1 LPGVVEF
8 DVDTVRVTDA
18 DPPGGRRTL
27 DRLRLAMIIFDE
39 TVSVNVTVPLKPLT
53 LVSVIVEVA
62 EEPCVIVRFPGNA
75 EMEKSGGGDWE
86 ILKSTFTECVRLP
99 LVPVTVM
106 FPELP
111 ADPPTMLSV
120 ANAVPPGVR
129 LTLVGVIDHTV
140 HPGVGHRGEGDVW
153 SETVPLNP
161 LRLVRVIV
169 EFPLPPDGKT
179 TVVGFAEME
188 KSGFD
193 EMIVN
198 ATFTL

>member
-1 LPGVVEF
+1 M
-8 DVDTVRVTDA
+8 RVTDA
-18 DPPGGRRTL
+18 DPPGGNETL
-27 DRLRLAMIIFDE
+27 ARLRVAEIMFEE
-39 TVSVNVTVPLKPLT
+39 TVSDNVTVPLKLLT

-120 ANAVPPGVR
+120 ANAVPPGGR
-129 LTLVGVIDHTV
+129 M
-140 HPGVGHRGEGDVW
+140 
-153 SETVPLNP
+153 
-161 LRLVRVIV
+161 
-169 EFPLPPDGKT
+169 

-193 EMIVN
+193 DTIVN

>member
-8 DVDTVRVTDA
+8 DVDTVMVTDA

-62 EEPCVIVRFPGNA
+62 EEPCVIVRFPGSA

>member
-1 LPGVVEF
+1 MPGVVEF

-62 EEPCVIVRFPGNA
+62 EEPCVIVRFPGSA

-140 HPGVGHRGEGDVW
+140 HRGVGHRGEGDVL

>member
-1 LPGVVEF
+1 MPGVVEF

-27 DRLRLAMIIFDE
+27 DRLRVAMIIFDE
-39 TVSVNVTVPLKPLT
+39 TVSVNVIVPLKLLR
-53 LVSVIVEVA
+53 LVRVIVEVA

-75 EMEKSGGGDWE
+75 EMEKSGGGGWE

-120 ANAVPPGVR
+120 AKPLPSGVR

-140 HPGVGHRGEGDVW
+140 HLGVGHRGEGDVC
-153 SETVPLNP
+153 SVTVPLNP
-161 LRLVRVIV
+161 LKLVRVIV

>member
-1 LPGVVEF
+1 MPGVVEF

-62 EEPCVIVRFPGNA
+62 EEPCVIVRFPGSA

-120 ANAVPPGVR
+120 ANAIPPGVR

>member
-1 LPGVVEF
+1 MPGVVEF

-27 DRLRLAMIIFDE
+27 DRLRVAIIILDE

-62 EEPCVIVRFPGNA
+62 EEPCVIVRFPGSA

>member
-1 LPGVVEF
+1 MPGVVEF

-62 EEPCVIVRFPGNA
+62 EEPCVIVRFPGSA

>member
-1 LPGVVEF
+1 M
-8 DVDTVRVTDA
+8 RVTDA

-27 DRLRLAMIIFDE
+27 DRLRVAMIIFDE
-39 TVSVNVTVPLKPLT
+39 TISVNVTVPLKPLR
-53 LVSVIVEVA
+53 LVRVIVEVE
-62 EEPCVIVRFPGNA
+62 EEPWMIVRFPGTA
-75 EMEKSGGGDWE
+75 EMEKSGGCDWE

-120 ANAVPPGVR
+120 AKPLPPGVR

-140 HPGVGHRGEGDVW
+140 HPGVGHRGEGDVC
-153 SETVPLNP
+153 SATVPLNP

-169 EFPLPPDGKT
+169 EFPLPPDGNT
-179 TVVGFAEME
+179 TVVGSAEIE

-193 EMIVN
+193 EVIVN
-198 ATFTL
+198 ITFTL

>member
-18 DPPGGRRTL
+18 DPPGGSRTL

-62 EEPCVIVRFPGNA
+62 EEPCVIVRFPGSA